1 MPSNTTQIPAP
12 RVPFMDENTGTI
24 SREWFRFLN
33 NLYTILGGGNG
44 IIEPGNGGTG
54 TSSIPTDGQLLIGNG
69 TNYTL
74 NTLTAGTGIGVTN
87 GAGSVAVNVADTGVT
102 AGTYGLASSVP
113 TFAVNAQGQ
122 LTSSVNTP
130 IAIAASAVSGLAP
143 SATIDT
149 TNATNITSGTLP
161 TGRLSGSYTGI
172 TGVGTLTVGTWNAT
186 TIALANGGTGA
197 TTAADAR
204 TNLGLGTM
212 ATQNIGA
219 SGTFM
224 SGDTVPKTITVTNGI
239 ITSIV

>member
-1 MPSNTTQIPAP
+1 MLNTTQIPAP
-12 RVPFMDENTGTI
+12 RVPFIDERTGMI

-33 NLYTILGGGNG
+33 NLYTILGAGNG
-44 IIEPGNGGTG
+44 VIEPANGGTG
-54 TSSIPTDGQLLIGNG
+54 TNSIPTDGQLLIGNG

-74 NTLTAGTGIGVTN
+74 NTLTAGVGIGVTN
-87 GAGSVAVNVADTGVT
+87 GAGTVAVKVADTGVT
-102 AGTYGLASSVP
+102 AGSYGTASNVATY
-113 TFAVNAQGQ
+113 AVNARGQ

-161 TGRLSGSYTGI
+161 IARLTGSYTGI
-172 TGVGTLTVGTWNAT
+172 TGVGTLTAGTWNAT

-197 TTAADAR
+197 TTAAGAR

-212 ATQNIGA
+212 ATQNTGV
-219 SGTFM
+219 SGTFLT
-224 SGDTVPKTITVTNGI
+224 GDIPQKTVTVTNGI